1 MNINF
6 IINLN
11 DKEKELMVRQCVKE
25 FRQAEKASE
34 SLDKKRHEI
43 VDKYNGLPPFCEKST
58 IERKK
63 LCVQVIQ
70 IDRER
75 NINRMRKLAI
85 CDIAIALNL
94 CIRDKVISRDFYGA
108 NIDNIGERFINF
120 YDIFNGPYRD
130 RLQNKDKP
138 YYRKL
143 AIYMMCRA
151 GVIAKVTRDRM
162 LQLLKTKTPI
172 QLQERTQRK
181 VNKLQEAFMEF
192 RRKINGIVSHD
203 EAKEIA
209 KECGLH
215 RYMVKKYGIEAVTSA
230 CCGTTEYTEPCG
242 I

>member
-11 DKEKELMVRQCVKE
+11 DKEKELMVRQCIKE
-25 FRQAEKASE
+25 FRQADKSSE
-34 SLDKKRHEI
+34 SLDKKRNEI
-43 VDKYNGLPPFCEKST
+43 VDKRNGLPPFCEKST

-63 LCVQVIQ
+63 LCVQLIQ
-70 IDRER
+70 IDRAR
-75 NINRMRKLAI
+75 GINRMRKLAI

-108 NIDNIGERFINF
+108 NIDNIGERFIKF
-120 YDIFNGPYRD
+120 YRIFNGPYSG

-151 GVIAKVTRDRM
+151 GVITKGTRDRM
-162 LQLLKTKTPI
+162 LQLF
-172 QLQERTQRK
+172 
-181 VNKLQEAFMEF
+181 KLQEAFVEF
-192 RRKINGIVSHD
+192 NRKINGIVSRD
-203 EAKEIA
+203 EAEEIA